1 MAVRILEKKQ
11 KPATVGKRA
20 DWARK
25 ALIGRPPFGRFRP
38 DSARIMAQRSAA
50 ADDSGV
56 TC

>member
-20 DWARK
+20 DWGRK
-25 ALIGRPPFGRFRP
+25 ALIGRAQAGRFRL
-38 DSARIMAQRSAA
+38 DSARIMAQGRTA
-50 ADDSGV
+50 ADDGGV